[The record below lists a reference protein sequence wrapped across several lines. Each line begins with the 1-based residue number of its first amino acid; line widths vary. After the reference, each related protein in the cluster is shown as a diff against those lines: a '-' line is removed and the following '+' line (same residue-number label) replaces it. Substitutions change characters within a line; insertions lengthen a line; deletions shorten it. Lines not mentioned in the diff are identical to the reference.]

1 MEKIMNTKSF
11 ILVSLIGFSSLASAA
26 TFQDTAKV
34 INVEKIF
41 RTHTVQEP
49 YKDCYIEQVEE
60 RLGDGSITNEVIGGI
75 FGGLVGN
82 QFGEG
87 NGKTAATIAGT
98 VLGASLAHDDELKKT
113 NKTKI
118 VSQEVCETKYRIRS
132 EERVSHYLVE
142 YEYEGRKYSY
152 KSNRMPSSDTIQVRV
167 SVNPS

>member
-1 MEKIMNTKSF
+1 MKTKTYLF
-11 ILVSLIGFSSLASAA
+11 TVIFGFSSLATAA
-26 TFQDTAKV
+26 TFQDNARV
-34 INVEKIF
+34 LNVEKIY
-41 RTHTVQEP
+41 RTHTIQEP

-82 QFGEG
+82 QFGSG
-87 NGKTAATIAGT
+87 NGKDAATLAGT
-98 VLGASLAHDDELKKT
+98 ILGASLAHDDELKKT
-113 NKTKI
+113 NKTRI
-118 VSQEVCETKYRIRS
+118 LSQEVCETKYRTRS
-132 EERVSHYLVE
+132 EERLSHYLVE